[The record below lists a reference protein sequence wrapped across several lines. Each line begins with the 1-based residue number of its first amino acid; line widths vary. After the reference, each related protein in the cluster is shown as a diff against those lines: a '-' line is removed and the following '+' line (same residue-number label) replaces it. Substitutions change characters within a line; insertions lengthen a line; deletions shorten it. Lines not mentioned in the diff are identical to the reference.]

1 MWVCVF
7 APCTPCSRLC
17 VCEKKS
23 LLIWKAEIG
32 LCVCVLDQWDLI
44 NGESKADWSRHSSKQ
59 SQSNHPSTTACR
71 SSQQIKTLMDI
82 DQIPSNKPTAIILS
96 QPSFAFLT
104 HASVCVASRRTV
116 LLYRRCFGEKEQ
128 QKQKSL
134 LSAQITGV
142 SFPFP
147 STGLMSVWVTVLFCF
162 FVFYLVYHCIDHYMQ
177 SFNNNLR
184 KERKCWGRK
193 SYK

>member
-17 VCEKKS
+17 ICEKKP

-32 LCVCVLDQWDLI
+32 LCVCVLEQWDLI

-59 SQSNHPSTTACR
+59 SQSNHPPTTACR

-96 QPSFAFLT
+96 QPPFTFLT
-104 HASVCVASRRTV
+104 HVSVCVASWRTV
-116 LLYRRCFGEKEQ
+116 RCFGEKEQ
-128 QKQKSL
+128 QKQKI
-134 LSAQITGV
+134 SAVSPNNSCIV
-142 SFPFP
+142 SFPVCRLDV
-147 STGLMSVWVTVLFCF
+147 GLSDCFVLFLF
-162 FVFYLVYHCIDHYMQ
+162 FFLSCLPLYRPLDAE
-177 SFNNNLR
+177 F
-184 KERKCWGRK
+184 
-193 SYK
+193 